1 MIVRGRSEEG
11 NVMQVG
17 SFASSKEDAGTQAF
31 FTQKKP
37 QGSNELIK
45 GKAFLLVVHSYPVV
59 FLGARMLLEGERFRG
74 G

>member
-31 FTQKKP
+31 FTQKKKKKTKEAT
-37 QGSNELIK
+37 SL
-45 GKAFLLVVHSYPVV
+45 
-59 FLGARMLLEGERFRG
+59 
-74 G
+74 